1 MMMPPSF
8 IRKEIPKMINYITD
22 ETYEA
27 LKKKCV
33 CLFHQSDRSFLEQ
46 FYNPQIPPDDIH
58 KLFQSR
64 NVMCEPVILQEKTGY
79 CWLIAALNCISSF
92 MREKY
97 SIENAT
103 FQIRPLIFYDKLEKA
118 NLFLEN
124 ILHLLDVPIYS
135 REVQYCL
142 KNSTTDKGQW
152 AMAENLI
159 CKYGL
164 IPTENEEMKYAPLKT
179 GELNGILSYL
189 LKHAAFKMR
198 KKQEDKCSL
207 ETLMLYKERVLAEI
221 YQLLVCFL
229 GAPPQKIS
237 VPPKY
242 LHANSS
248 VSDLITP
255 IAFFQKYI
263 NFPFSEYIS
272 ICNYGDGENSNYIN
286 YVIAYDG
293 NVYEGKKNSFFQL
306 PYEVFHE
313 SVFQQVN
320 HYISTWI
327 ACDAG
332 KFVLWN
338 QGILDDSN
346 FKFLLSN
353 GNNLLDE
360 ISRDEIVDYSI
371 ANMSH
376 AMTMCD
382 CINNNDDEWWYA
394 KNSVGMGFGKNGFC
408 CISKSW
414 FEHYIY
420 QAVVQKRFLPLE
432 VRDKLENTKNVL
444 PWEFF
449 RHLN

>member
-1 MMMPPSF
+1 MMMPLSF

-46 FYNPQIPPDDIH
+46 FYNPKIPPDDIH

-79 CWLIAALNCISSF
+79 CWLIAALNCISGF

-97 SIENAT
+97 SIENAA

-207 ETLMLYKERVLAEI
+207 ENLMLYKERILAEI

-242 LHANSS
+242 LHARACSHK
-248 VSDLITP
+248 LLTITE
-255 IAFFQKYI
+255 K
-263 NFPFSEYIS
+263 
-272 ICNYGDGENSNYIN
+272 
-286 YVIAYDG
+286 
-293 NVYEGKKNSFFQL
+293 
-306 PYEVFHE
+306 
-313 SVFQQVN
+313 
-320 HYISTWI
+320 
-327 ACDAG
+327 
-332 KFVLWN
+332 
-338 QGILDDSN
+338 
-346 FKFLLSN
+346 
-353 GNNLLDE
+353 
-360 ISRDEIVDYSI
+360 
-371 ANMSH
+371 
-376 AMTMCD
+376 
-382 CINNNDDEWWYA
+382 
-394 KNSVGMGFGKNGFC
+394 
-408 CISKSW
+408 
-414 FEHYIY
+414 
-420 QAVVQKRFLPLE
+420 
-432 VRDKLENTKNVL
+432 
-444 PWEFF
+444 
-449 RHLN
+449 